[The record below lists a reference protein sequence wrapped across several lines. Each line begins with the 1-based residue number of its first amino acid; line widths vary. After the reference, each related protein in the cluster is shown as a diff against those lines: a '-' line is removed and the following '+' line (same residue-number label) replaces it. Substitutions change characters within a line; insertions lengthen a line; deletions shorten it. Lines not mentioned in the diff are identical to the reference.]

1 MASEKQIAANRRNAQ
16 KSTGPRTQAGKE
28 YSRMNAFRSG
38 LYSENLVIRGEYP
51 DELEMLTEDYHQ
63 EFQPAT
69 PRERDLVDAIVRNEW
84 ISRRMAFVE
93 VQLWGHYHKV
103 TAATPLRNP
112 KDELDRKFPLGQ
124 AFLALSKP
132 LERLQR
138 RINSL
143 ERSTREALREL
154 AELRAQREAQPE
166 DQAEA
171 LEEELAAA
179 EPEFD
184 APIESAIENP
194 AEPAP
199 HPIDAEPV
207 PQPVDAQP
215 TPDPIG
221 FVPSTLSAELPPPVF
236 LHVTP
241 ASGVHP

>member
-38 LYSENLVIRGEYP
+38 LYSENLIIRGEYP

-154 AELRAQREAQPE
+154 AELRAQREAVAGDQPE
-166 DQAEA
+166 PPADEP
-171 LEEELAAA
+171 A
-179 EPEFD
+179 EPED
-184 APIESAIENP
+184 LACADPAPEP
-194 AEPAP
+194 VLEPAP
-199 HPIDAEPV
+199 QTNDSEPTSAE
-207 PQPVDAQP
+207 
-215 TPDPIG
+215 IG
-221 FVPSTLSAELPPPVF
+221 FVPSNAAEAVIPNTARPSASEPPSPLPLIPDLAPS
-236 LHVTP
+236 
-241 ASGVHP
+241 A